1 MPPKVALGNDKYFIV
16 TIIYEIKYNVNL
28 PSNIAS
34 SHMTYNIR
42 LHVLLYD
49 LFIYYLV
56 IETCF

>member
-1 MPPKVALGNDKYFIV
+1 MPPKVVLGNDKYFIV

-34 SHMTYNIR
+34 SHMTYNIV
-42 LHVLLYD
+42 HVLLYD
-49 LFIYYLV
+49 LFIYYSV

>member
-1 MPPKVALGNDKYFIV
+1 MPPIVALGNDKYFIV

-34 SHMTYNIR
+34 SHMTYNIV
-42 LHVLLYD
+42 HVLLYD